1 MLGYMRHG
9 GFIPWDDDVDCAMLR
24 KDYDRFLAE
33 AGPLLK
39 EGYFL
44 QTRQSDPNIPY
55 LFSKIRLDNT
65 EYATEYNAERD
76 FHIGICLDIF
86 PFDYIPDDP
95 DERKAFREQ
104 VRELSKAHNT
114 VANAQMPYP
123 KEVCQPR
130 NELEERY
137 IREQKEKLDY
147 YWSQDLKE
155 TQEAYLK
162 VATAFNEDGEAGKLR
177 TVASFV
183 PSYTFIDVDNLLPYQ
198 RGKFEDIEVSV
209 PKRPDIFLKMQYK
222 DYMSLPPKHNQVAH
236 RLVRWSTWEE
246 SWDKIPETEES
257 SASPA
262 SEKEDKA

>member
-1 MLGYMRHG
+1 MKRELTLEEIHEELLEQLRDITAVCERYGIEYNLMCGTLLGCVRHK

-24 KDYDRFLAE
+24 KDYNRFLAE
-33 AGPLLK
+33 AGPLLI

-55 LFSKIRLDNT
+55 LFSKLRLDNT

-137 IREQKEKLDY
+137 IREQKEKLY
-147 YWSQDLKE
+147 GEQD
-155 TQEAYLK
+155 
-162 VATAFNEDGEAGKLR
+162 N
-177 TVASFV
+177 
-183 PSYTFIDVDNLLPYQ
+183 
-198 RGKFEDIEVSV
+198 
-209 PKRPDIFLKMQYK
+209 
-222 DYMSLPPKHNQVAH
+222 
-236 RLVRWSTWEE
+236 
-246 SWDKIPETEES
+246 
-257 SASPA
+257 
-262 SEKEDKA
+262 